1 MEQLIDFHAPEVQA
15 VLDTLLKDRSTSKNI
30 IWATDPPEELQTVMY
45 EPVTDRSQI
54 TTQQLGL
61 THYEVVLPRMM
72 KQTDTQQQ
80 RTRKKG
86 EVFSPAWVCN
96 KMNNALDADWFRGLG
111 AEETAGQF
119 TVELPQGWQTVETPV
134 QFPVCKG
141 RTPAWV
147 QYVQSRRL
155 EVTCGEAPFLA
166 SRYDAATGEM
176 IPVARRIGILD
187 RKLRVVSENAA
198 TEDEWHKYATHAVQ
212 STYGYEYQGDNLLL
226 ARVNLLLTYAEHL
239 QARWQRKPTKEELQ
253 PIANIISWNLWQMD
267 GLHLSVPGGKPQ
279 PEAEQLDLFSMFG
292 AAEPQPPA
300 VSCKVKNWRKGSHG
314 TAQNFETIQEGSTSM
329 KFDYVIGNPPYQDEM
344 EGTSDNPVYNLFMD
358 ATYPMASVVEL
369 ITPARFLFNAGKT
382 PKTWNEKM
390 LNDEHLKVLY
400 YEQNSAKIFN
410 NTDIKGGVVI
420 TYHDREKEC
429 GAIQIFTAYP
439 LLNTIIQKVKKQ
451 IKSSLSDIV
460 FAPESYKFTKQM
472 YVDHP
477 EILSMTM
484 ISKGKEVPL
493 ISKGHDYDLTSNI
506 FDKLYNIVFFETKQG
521 ADECVE
527 IFGRKS
533 NERVCLYVNRK
544 YIAKHPNL
552 DKYKLFFPKANGSG
566 RFGEVMTDSD
576 IGEKGV
582 GHTQT
587 FISIGAFD
595 TREEAKNLQ
604 KYLKCKLA
612 RALLYVLKVTQDNK
626 KSVWKYVPLQDFTAH
641 SDIDWSKSVAEI
653 DQQLYR
659 KYDLTADEI
668 EFIETHVK
676 EMA

>member
-15 VLDTLLKDRSTSKNI
+15 VLDTLLKDKSTGKNI

-111 AEETAGQF
+111 AEESAGQF
-119 TVELPQGWQTVETPV
+119 TVELLQGWQTVETPV

-279 PEAEQLDLFSMFG
+279 PETEQLDLFSMFG

-329 KFDYVIGNPPYQDEM
+329 KFDYVIGNPPYQEETD
-344 EGTSDNPVYNLFMD
+344 SDSTRMPPVYNLFMD
-358 ATYPMASVVEL
+358 ESYKVAHKVEL
-369 ITPARFLFNAGKT
+369 ITPARFLFNAGYT
-382 PKTWNEKM
+382 PKSWNEKI
-390 LNDEHLKVLY
+390 LNDEHFKVLM
-400 YEQNSAKIFN
+400 YEVDSAKFFPNI
-410 NTDIKGGVVI
+410 DIKGGVAI
-420 TYHDREKEC
+420 TYRDARQVF
-429 GAIQIFTAYP
+429 GAIGTFTKYP
-439 LLNTIIQKVKKQ
+439 ELNAILKKVKAETEIYLDTIIASPLNYSLTELM
-451 IKSSLSDIV
+451 KSEHPDLIDRLRTSAFTTL
-460 FAPESYKFTKQM
+460 AP
-472 YVDHP
+472 
-477 EILSMTM
+477 
-484 ISKGKEVPL
+484 
-493 ISKGHDYDLTSNI
+493 I
-506 FDKLYNIVFFETKQG
+506 FYEAKPMDG
-521 ADECVE
+521 
-527 IFGRKS
+527 
-533 NERVCLYVNRK
+533 RK
-544 YIAKHPNL
+544 YIALTGLLNGKRAERFVRKDYIKDGSAML
-552 DKYKLFFPKANGSG
+552 DKYNLLLPKAIGSG
-566 RFGEVMTDSD
+566 AFGEQLSSEIIAEPGM
-576 IGEKGV
+576 GY
-582 GHTQT
+582 TQT
-587 FISIGAFD
+587 FIGIGKFD
-595 TREEAKNLQ
+595 TRQEAIYASRYVKT
-604 KYLKCKLA
+604 KFA
-612 RALLYVLKVTQDNK
+612 RAMLGVLKITQDCPAPK
-626 KSVWKYVPLQDFTAH
+626 WKYVPLQDFTAH

>member
-15 VLDTLLKDRSTSKNI
+15 VLDTLLKDKSTGKNI

-111 AEETAGQF
+111 AEESAGQF

-134 QFPVCKG
+134 QFPACGGK
-141 RTPAWV
+141 TPAWV

-198 TEDEWHKYATHAVQ
+198 TEDEWRKYATHAVQ

-239 QARWQRKPTKEELQ
+239 QARWQRKPTKKELQ

-279 PEAEQLDLFSMFG
+279 PETEQLDLFSMFG
-292 AAEPQPPA
+292 AAEPQPPT

-329 KFDYVIGNPPYQDEM
+329 KFDYVIGNPPYQI
-344 EGTSDNPVYNLFMD
+344 SDGGAGVSATPIYNRFIE
-358 ATYPMASVVEL
+358 AIKTTHPGAICL
-369 ITPARFLFNAGKT
+369 IIPAKWYSGGKGLD
-382 PKTWNEKM
+382 KFREKM
-390 LNDEHLKVLY
+390 LGDRHISTLVDY
-400 YEQNSAKIFN
+400 SNSLDVFPNVDVA
-410 NTDIKGGVVI
+410 GGVCYFVW
-420 TYHDREKEC
+420 KEAYNGKC
-429 GAIQIFTAYP
+429 KYTNYRNGKATTAYRD
-439 LLNTIIQKVKKQ
+439 LNE
-451 IKSSLSDIV
+451 
-460 FAPESYKFTKQM
+460 F
-472 YVDHP
+472 
-477 EILSMTM
+477 
-484 ISKGKEVPL
+484 
-493 ISKGHDYDLTSNI
+493 
-506 FDKLYNIVFFETKQG
+506 
-521 ADECVE
+521 
-527 IFGRKS
+527 
-533 NERVCLYVNRK
+533 
-544 YIAKHPNL
+544 
-552 DKYKLFFPKANGSG
+552 
-566 RFGEVMTDSD
+566 
-576 IGEKGV
+576 
-582 GHTQT
+582 QT
-587 FISIGAFD
+587 FIRYPVASEIVKKVKEDGELTLDKVVSSRKPFGLATTAKPMKTGDITLRYNGGRGPYKSTEIRVGTEMIDQWKIIISRLTAEHAGQPAKDGKYRVLSTMELLKPGEICSETYLVAGAFD
-595 TREEAKNLQ
+595 SKEEATNYMD
-604 KYLKCKLA
+604 YLK
-612 RALLYVLKVTQDNK
+612 TQFVRFLILQIAMTQQLSK
-626 KSVWKYVPLQDFTAH
+626 ASFAFVPCQDFTRKWT
-641 SDIDWSKSVAEI
+641 DK
-653 DQQLYR
+653 QLFER
-659 KYDLTADEI
+659 YDLSSKEVNYI
-668 EFIETHVK
+668 QGMIK

>member
-15 VLDTLLKDRSTSKNI
+15 VLDTLLKDRSTGKNI

-96 KMNNALDADWFRGLG
+96 KMNNALDADWFGGLG
-111 AEETAGQF
+111 AGETAGQF
-119 TVELPQGWQTVETPV
+119 TVELPQGWQTMETPV
-134 QFPVCKG
+134 QFPACKG

-147 QYVQSRRL
+147 RYVQSRRL

-198 TEDEWHKYATHAVQ
+198 TEDEWRKYATHAVQ

-292 AAEPQPPA
+292 AAEPQPPT

-314 TAQNFETIQEGSTSM
+314 TTQNFETIQEGSTSM
-329 KFDYVIGNPPYQDEM
+329 KFDYVIGNPPYQEETD
-344 EGTSDNPVYNLFMD
+344 SDSTRMPPVYNLFMD
-358 ATYPMASVVEL
+358 ESYKVAHKVEL
-369 ITPARFLFNAGKT
+369 ITPARFLFNAGYT
-382 PKTWNEKM
+382 PKSWNEKI
-390 LNDEHLKVLY
+390 LNDEHFKVLM
-400 YEQNSAKIFN
+400 YEVDSAKFFPNI
-410 NTDIKGGVVI
+410 DIKGGVAI
-420 TYHDREKEC
+420 TYRDARQVF
-429 GAIQIFTAYP
+429 GAIGTFTKYP
-439 LLNTIIQKVKKQ
+439 ELNAILKKVKAETEIYLDTIIASPLNYSLTELM
-451 IKSSLSDIV
+451 KSEHPDLIDRLRTSAFTTL
-460 FAPESYKFTKQM
+460 AP
-472 YVDHP
+472 
-477 EILSMTM
+477 
-484 ISKGKEVPL
+484 
-493 ISKGHDYDLTSNI
+493 I
-506 FDKLYNIVFFETKQG
+506 FYEAKPMDG
-521 ADECVE
+521 
-527 IFGRKS
+527 
-533 NERVCLYVNRK
+533 RK
-544 YIAKHPNL
+544 YIALTGLLNGKRAERFVRKDYIKDGSAML
-552 DKYKLFFPKANGSG
+552 DKYNLLLPKAIGSG
-566 RFGEVMTDSD
+566 AFGEQLSSEIIAEPGM
-576 IGEKGV
+576 GY
-582 GHTQT
+582 TQT
-587 FISIGAFD
+587 FIGIGKFD
-595 TREEAKNLQ
+595 TRQEAIYASRYVKT
-604 KYLKCKLA
+604 KFA
-612 RALLYVLKVTQDNK
+612 RAMLGVLKITQDCPAPK
-626 KSVWKYVPLQDFTAH
+626 WKYVPLQDFTAH

-653 DQQLYR
+653 DRQLYR
-659 KYDLTADEI
+659 EYDLTADEI

>member
-15 VLDTLLKDRSTSKNI
+15 VLDTLLKDRSTGKNI

-54 TTQQLGL
+54 TAQQLGL

-96 KMNNALDADWFRGLG
+96 KMNNALDADWFRALG
-111 AEETAGQF
+111 AGESTGQF

-134 QFPVCKG
+134 QFPACKG
-141 RTPAWV
+141 KTPAWV

-198 TEDEWHKYATHAVQ
+198 TEDEWRKYATHAVQ

-239 QARWQRKPTKEELQ
+239 QARWQRKPTEEELQ

-292 AAEPQPPA
+292 AAEPQPPT

-314 TAQNFETIQEGSTSM
+314 TTRNFETIQEGSTSM
-329 KFDYVIGNPPYQDEM
+329 KFDYVIGNPPYQISDGGAGVSATPIYNRFIEAIKTIHPGAICLIIPAKWYSGGKGLDKFREEM
-344 EGTSDNPVYNLFMD
+344 LEDRHISTLVDYS
-358 ATYPMASVVEL
+358 
-369 ITPARFLFNAGKT
+369 
-382 PKTWNEKM
+382 
-390 LNDEHLKVLY
+390 
-400 YEQNSAKIFN
+400 NSLDVFPNVDVA
-410 NTDIKGGVVI
+410 GGVCYFVW
-420 TYHDREKEC
+420 KEAYNGKC
-429 GAIQIFTAYP
+429 KYTNYRNGKATTAYRD
-439 LLNTIIQKVKKQ
+439 LNE
-451 IKSSLSDIV
+451 
-460 FAPESYKFTKQM
+460 F
-472 YVDHP
+472 
-477 EILSMTM
+477 
-484 ISKGKEVPL
+484 
-493 ISKGHDYDLTSNI
+493 
-506 FDKLYNIVFFETKQG
+506 
-521 ADECVE
+521 
-527 IFGRKS
+527 
-533 NERVCLYVNRK
+533 
-544 YIAKHPNL
+544 
-552 DKYKLFFPKANGSG
+552 
-566 RFGEVMTDSD
+566 
-576 IGEKGV
+576 
-582 GHTQT
+582 QT
-587 FISIGAFD
+587 FIRYPVASGIVKKVKEDGELTLDKVVSSRKPFGLATTAKPMKTGDITIRYNGGRGPYKSTEIRVGTEMIDQWKIIISRLTAEHAGQPAKDGKYRVLSTMELLKPGEICSETYLVAGAFD
-595 TREEAKNLQ
+595 SKEEATNYMD
-604 KYLKCKLA
+604 YLK
-612 RALLYVLKVTQDNK
+612 TQFVRFLILQIAMTQQLSK
-626 KSVWKYVPLQDFTAH
+626 ASFAFVPCQDFTRKWT
-641 SDIDWSKSVAEI
+641 DK
-653 DQQLYR
+653 QLFE
-659 KYDLTADEI
+659 KYDLSSEEVNYI
-668 EFIETHVK
+668 QGMIK

>member
-15 VLDTLLKDRSTSKNI
+15 VLDTLLKDKSTGKNI

-96 KMNNALDADWFRGLG
+96 KMNNALDADWFRALG
-111 AEETAGQF
+111 AEENAGQF

-198 TEDEWHKYATHAVQ
+198 TEDEWRKYATHAVQ

-267 GLHLSVPGGKPQ
+267 GLRLSVPGGKPQ

-292 AAEPQPPA
+292 AAEPQPPT

-329 KFDYVIGNPPYQDEM
+329 KFDYVIGNPPYQEETD
-344 EGTSDNPVYNLFMD
+344 SDSTRMPPVYNLFMD
-358 ATYPMASVVEL
+358 ESYKVAHKVEL
-369 ITPARFLFNAGKT
+369 ITPARFLFNAGYT
-382 PKTWNEKM
+382 PKSWNEKI
-390 LNDEHLKVLY
+390 LNDEHFKVLM
-400 YEQNSAKIFN
+400 YEVDSAKFFPNI
-410 NTDIKGGVVI
+410 DIKGGVAI
-420 TYHDREKEC
+420 TYRDARQVF
-429 GAIQIFTAYP
+429 GAIGTFTKYP
-439 LLNTIIQKVKKQ
+439 ELNAILKKVKAETEIYLDTIIASPLNYSLTELM
-451 IKSSLSDIV
+451 KSEHPDLIDRLRTSAFTTL
-460 FAPESYKFTKQM
+460 AP
-472 YVDHP
+472 
-477 EILSMTM
+477 
-484 ISKGKEVPL
+484 
-493 ISKGHDYDLTSNI
+493 I
-506 FDKLYNIVFFETKQG
+506 FYEAKPMDG
-521 ADECVE
+521 
-527 IFGRKS
+527 
-533 NERVCLYVNRK
+533 RK
-544 YIAKHPNL
+544 YIALTGLLNGKRAERFVRKDYIKDGSAML
-552 DKYKLFFPKANGSG
+552 DKYNLLLPKAIGSG
-566 RFGEVMTDSD
+566 AFGEQLSSEIIAEPGM
-576 IGEKGV
+576 GY
-582 GHTQT
+582 TQT
-587 FISIGAFD
+587 FIGIGKFD
-595 TREEAKNLQ
+595 TRQEAIYASRYVKT
-604 KYLKCKLA
+604 KFA
-612 RALLYVLKVTQDNK
+612 RAMLGVLKITQDCPAPK
-626 KSVWKYVPLQDFTAH
+626 WKYVPLQDFTAH

-653 DQQLYR
+653 DRQLYR

>member
-15 VLDTLLKDRSTSKNI
+15 VLDTLLKDRSTCKNI

-54 TTQQLGL
+54 TAQQLGL

-111 AEETAGQF
+111 AEENAGQF
-119 TVELPQGWQTVETPV
+119 TVELPQGWQTMETPV
-134 QFPVCKG
+134 QFPACGGK
-141 RTPAWV
+141 TPAWV

-198 TEDEWHKYATHAVQ
+198 TEDEWRKYATHAVQ

-292 AAEPQPPA
+292 TVEEQTPA
-300 VSCKVKNWRKGSHG
+300 VSCKVKNWRSNK
-314 TAQNFETIQEGSTSM
+314 TQNFETIQEGSTSM
-329 KFDYVIGNPPYQDEM
+329 KFDYVIGNPPYQEM
-344 EGTSDNPVYNLFMD
+344 LENTSDRPVYNDFME
-358 ATYPMASVVEL
+358 ASYRISDKVEL

-382 PKTWNEKM
+382 PKEWNQKM
-390 LNDEHLKVLY
+390 LNDPHLTVLM
-400 YEQNSAKIFN
+400 YEQQSAKVFA
-410 NTDIKGGVVI
+410 NTDIKGGVVV
-420 TYHDREKEC
+420 TYRDETKNYGEI
-429 GAIQIFTAYP
+429 GTFTSYPALNAI
-439 LLNTIIQKVKKQ
+439 VKKVVH
-451 IKSSLSDIV
+451 KGSFSSIEDWIFV
-460 FAPESYKFTKQM
+460 QNKFDLEMLYT
-472 YVDHP
+472 DHP
-477 EILSMTM
+477 EYRKIVGSG
-484 ISKGKEVPL
+484 GKEKRLTTPIFSQLGVFSDERRNQTDLKILGL
-493 ISKGHDYDLTSNI
+493 ISNKRFYRYIDP
-506 FDKLYNIVFFETKQG
+506 
-521 ADECVE
+521 
-527 IFGRKS
+527 
-533 NERVCLYVNRK
+533 K
-544 YIAKHPNL
+544 YIEQHENL
-552 DKYKLFFPKANGSG
+552 KKYKVILPKSNGSG
-566 RFGEVMTDSD
+566 AIGEVLSTPL
-576 IGEKGV
+576 IGEPLIGY
-582 GHTQT
+582 TQS
-587 FISIGAFD
+587 FISIGALD
-595 TREEAKNLQ
+595 TKNEAE
-604 KYLKCKLA
+604 
-612 RALLYVLKVTQDNK
+612 ALLKYVKSKFMRTMLGVLKVTQDNN

>member
-15 VLDTLLKDRSTSKNI
+15 VLDTLLKDKSTGKNI

-45 EPVTDRSQI
+45 EPVTDKSPI
-54 TTQQLGL
+54 TAQQLGL

-111 AEETAGQF
+111 AEQTIGQF
-119 TVELPQGWQTVETPV
+119 TVELPQGWQMVETPV

-198 TEDEWHKYATHAVQ
+198 TEDEWRKYATHAVQ

-239 QARWQRKPTKEELQ
+239 QARWQRKPTEEELQ
-253 PIANIISWNLWQMD
+253 AIAKIISWNLWQMD

-292 AAEPQPPA
+292 AAEPQPPT

-329 KFDYVIGNPPYQDEM
+329 KFDYVIGNPPYQEM
-344 EGTSDNPVYNLFMD
+344 LENTSDRPVYNDFME
-358 ATYPMASVVEL
+358 ASYRISDKVEL

-382 PKTWNEKM
+382 PKEWNQKM
-390 LNDEHLKVLY
+390 LNDPHLTVLM
-400 YEQNSAKIFN
+400 YEQQSSKVFA
-410 NTDIKGGVVI
+410 NTDIKGGVVV
-420 TYHDREKEC
+420 TYRDETKNYGEI
-429 GAIQIFTAYP
+429 GTFTSYPALNAI
-439 LLNTIIQKVKKQ
+439 VKKVVH
-451 IKSSLSDIV
+451 KGSFSSIEDWIFV
-460 FAPESYKFTKQM
+460 QNKFDLEMLYT
-472 YVDHP
+472 DHP
-477 EILSMTM
+477 EYRKIVGSG
-484 ISKGKEVPL
+484 GKEKRLTTPIFSQLGVFSDERRNQTDLKILGL
-493 ISKGHDYDLTSNI
+493 ISNKRFYRYIDP
-506 FDKLYNIVFFETKQG
+506 
-521 ADECVE
+521 
-527 IFGRKS
+527 
-533 NERVCLYVNRK
+533 K
-544 YIAKHPNL
+544 YIEQHENL
-552 DKYKLFFPKANGSG
+552 KKYKVILPKSNGSG
-566 RFGEVMTDSD
+566 AIGEVLSTPL
-576 IGEKGV
+576 IGEPFIGY
-582 GHTQT
+582 TQS
-587 FISIGAFD
+587 FISIGALD
-595 TREEAKNLQ
+595 TKNEAE
-604 KYLKCKLA
+604 
-612 RALLYVLKVTQDNK
+612 ALLKYVKSKFMRTMLGVLKVTQDNN
-626 KSVWKYVPLQDFTAH
+626 KSVWKYVPLQDFTDH

-653 DQQLYR
+653 DRQLYR

>member
-15 VLDTLLKDRSTSKNI
+15 VLDTLLKDKSTGKNI

-45 EPVTDRSQI
+45 ESVTDRSQI

-111 AEETAGQF
+111 AEESAGQF

-279 PEAEQLDLFSMFG
+279 PETEQLDLFSMFG

>member
-15 VLDTLLKDRSTSKNI
+15 VLDTLLKDRSTGKNI

-111 AEETAGQF
+111 AEESAGQF
-119 TVELPQGWQTVETPV
+119 TVELPQGWQTVETLV

-198 TEDEWHKYATHAVQ
+198 TEDEWRKYATHAVQ

-279 PEAEQLDLFSMFG
+279 PETEQLDLFSMFG
-292 AAEPQPPA
+292 AAEPQPPT

-314 TAQNFETIQEGSTSM
+314 TTQNFETIQEGSTSM
-329 KFDYVIGNPPYQDEM
+329 KFDYVIGNPPYQISDGGAGVSATPIYNRFIEAIKTTHPGAICLIIPAKWYSGGKGLDKFREEM
-344 EGTSDNPVYNLFMD
+344 LGDRHISTLVDYS
-358 ATYPMASVVEL
+358 
-369 ITPARFLFNAGKT
+369 
-382 PKTWNEKM
+382 
-390 LNDEHLKVLY
+390 
-400 YEQNSAKIFN
+400 NSLDVFPNVDVA
-410 NTDIKGGVVI
+410 GGVCYFVW
-420 TYHDREKEC
+420 KEAYNGKC
-429 GAIQIFTAYP
+429 KYTNYRNGKATTAYRD
-439 LLNTIIQKVKKQ
+439 LNE
-451 IKSSLSDIV
+451 
-460 FAPESYKFTKQM
+460 F
-472 YVDHP
+472 
-477 EILSMTM
+477 
-484 ISKGKEVPL
+484 
-493 ISKGHDYDLTSNI
+493 
-506 FDKLYNIVFFETKQG
+506 
-521 ADECVE
+521 
-527 IFGRKS
+527 
-533 NERVCLYVNRK
+533 
-544 YIAKHPNL
+544 
-552 DKYKLFFPKANGSG
+552 
-566 RFGEVMTDSD
+566 
-576 IGEKGV
+576 
-582 GHTQT
+582 QT
-587 FISIGAFD
+587 FIRYPVASEIVKKVKEDGELTLDKVVSSRKPFGLATTAKPMKTGDITLRYNGGRGPYKSTEIRVGTEMIDQWKIIISRLTAEHAGQPAKDGKYRVLSTMELLKPGEICSETYLVAGAFD
-595 TREEAKNLQ
+595 SKEEATNYMD
-604 KYLKCKLA
+604 YLK
-612 RALLYVLKVTQDNK
+612 TQFVRFLILQIAMTQQLSK
-626 KSVWKYVPLQDFTAH
+626 ASFAFVPCQDFTRKWT
-641 SDIDWSKSVAEI
+641 DK
-653 DQQLYR
+653 QLFE
-659 KYDLTADEI
+659 KYDLSGEEVNYI
-668 EFIETHVK
+668 QGMIK

>member
-15 VLDTLLKDRSTSKNI
+15 VLDILLKDHSTGKNI

-96 KMNNALDADWFRGLG
+96 KMNNALDADWFRALG
-111 AEETAGQF
+111 AEENAGQF

-155 EVTCGEAPFLA
+155 EVTCGEAPFLV

-267 GLHLSVPGGKPQ
+267 GLRLSVPGGKPQ

-292 AAEPQPPA
+292 AAEPQPPT

-329 KFDYVIGNPPYQDEM
+329 KFDYVIGNPPYQEETD
-344 EGTSDNPVYNLFMD
+344 SDSTRMPPVYNLFMD
-358 ATYPMASVVEL
+358 ESYKVAHKVEL
-369 ITPARFLFNAGKT
+369 ITPARFLFNAGYT
-382 PKTWNEKM
+382 PKSWNEKI
-390 LNDEHLKVLY
+390 LNDEHFKVLM
-400 YEQNSAKIFN
+400 YEVDSAKFFPNI
-410 NTDIKGGVVI
+410 DIKGGVAI
-420 TYHDREKEC
+420 TYRDARQVF
-429 GAIQIFTAYP
+429 GAIGTFTKYP
-439 LLNTIIQKVKKQ
+439 ELNAILKKVKAETEIYLDTIIASPLNYSLTELM
-451 IKSSLSDIV
+451 KSGHPDLIDRLRTSAFTTL
-460 FAPESYKFTKQM
+460 AP
-472 YVDHP
+472 
-477 EILSMTM
+477 
-484 ISKGKEVPL
+484 
-493 ISKGHDYDLTSNI
+493 I
-506 FDKLYNIVFFETKQG
+506 FYEAKPMDG
-521 ADECVE
+521 
-527 IFGRKS
+527 
-533 NERVCLYVNRK
+533 RK
-544 YIAKHPNL
+544 YIALTGLLNGKRAERFVRKDYIKDGSAML
-552 DKYKLFFPKANGSG
+552 DKYNLLLPKAIGSG
-566 RFGEVMTDSD
+566 AFGEQLSSEIIAEPGM
-576 IGEKGV
+576 GY
-582 GHTQT
+582 TQT
-587 FISIGAFD
+587 FIGIGKFD
-595 TREEAKNLQ
+595 TRQEAIYASRYVKT
-604 KYLKCKLA
+604 KFA
-612 RALLYVLKVTQDNK
+612 RAMLGVLKITQDCPAPK
-626 KSVWKYVPLQDFTAH
+626 WKYVPLQDFTAH

-653 DQQLYR
+653 DRQLYR

>member
-15 VLDTLLKDRSTSKNI
+15 VLNTLLKDKSTGKNI

-45 EPVTDRSQI
+45 EPVTDKSQI
-54 TTQQLGL
+54 TAQQLGL

-111 AEETAGQF
+111 AEESAGQF

-134 QFPVCKG
+134 QFPACKG
-141 RTPAWV
+141 RTPAWA

-198 TEDEWHKYATHAVQ
+198 TEDEWRKYATHAVQ

-292 AAEPQPPA
+292 AAELQPPT

-329 KFDYVIGNPPYQDEM
+329 KFDYVIGNPPYQI
-344 EGTSDNPVYNLFMD
+344 SDGGAGVSATPIYNRFIE
-358 ATYPMASVVEL
+358 AIKTTHPGAICL
-369 ITPARFLFNAGKT
+369 IIPAKWYSGGKGLD
-382 PKTWNEKM
+382 KFREKM
-390 LNDEHLKVLY
+390 LGDRHISTLVDY
-400 YEQNSAKIFN
+400 SNSLDVFPNVDVA
-410 NTDIKGGVVI
+410 GGVCYFVW
-420 TYHDREKEC
+420 KEAYNGKC
-429 GAIQIFTAYP
+429 KYTNYRNGKATTAYRD
-439 LLNTIIQKVKKQ
+439 LNE
-451 IKSSLSDIV
+451 
-460 FAPESYKFTKQM
+460 F
-472 YVDHP
+472 
-477 EILSMTM
+477 
-484 ISKGKEVPL
+484 
-493 ISKGHDYDLTSNI
+493 
-506 FDKLYNIVFFETKQG
+506 
-521 ADECVE
+521 
-527 IFGRKS
+527 
-533 NERVCLYVNRK
+533 
-544 YIAKHPNL
+544 
-552 DKYKLFFPKANGSG
+552 
-566 RFGEVMTDSD
+566 
-576 IGEKGV
+576 
-582 GHTQT
+582 QT
-587 FISIGAFD
+587 FIRYPVASEIVKKVKEDGELTLDKVVSSRKPFGLATTAKPMKTGDITLRYNGGRGPYKRTEIRVGAEMIDQWKIIISRLTAEHAGQPAKDGKYRVLSTMELLKPGEICSETYLVAGAFD
-595 TREEAKNLQ
+595 SKEEATNYMD
-604 KYLKCKLA
+604 YLK
-612 RALLYVLKVTQDNK
+612 TQFVRFLILQIAMTQQLSK
-626 KSVWKYVPLQDFTAH
+626 ASFAFVPCQDFTRKWT
-641 SDIDWSKSVAEI
+641 DK
-653 DQQLYR
+653 QLFE
-659 KYDLTADEI
+659 KYDLSSEEVNYI
-668 EFIETHVK
+668 QGMIK

>member
-15 VLDTLLKDRSTSKNI
+15 VLDTLLKDRSTGKNI

-54 TTQQLGL
+54 TAQQLWL

-96 KMNNALDADWFRGLG
+96 KMNNALDADWFGALG
-111 AEETAGQF
+111 AEQIAGQF

-134 QFPVCKG
+134 QFPACGG
-141 RTPAWV
+141 RAPAWV

-198 TEDEWHKYATHAVQ
+198 TEEEWLKFATHAMQ

-239 QARWQRKPTKEELQ
+239 QARWQRKPTEEELQ
-253 PIANIISWNLWQMD
+253 AIANIISWNLWQMD

-292 AAEPQPPA
+292 AAEPQPPT

-314 TAQNFETIQEGSTSM
+314 TTQNFETIQEGSTSM
-329 KFDYVIGNPPYQDEM
+329 KFDYVIGNPPYQEM
-344 EGTSDNPVYNLFMD
+344 LENTSDRPVYNDFME
-358 ATYPMASVVEL
+358 ASYRISDKVEL

-382 PKTWNEKM
+382 PKEWNQKM
-390 LNDEHLKVLY
+390 LNDPHLTVLM
-400 YEQNSAKIFN
+400 YEQQSAKVFA
-410 NTDIKGGVVI
+410 NTDIKGGVVV
-420 TYHDREKEC
+420 TYRDETKNYGEI
-429 GAIQIFTAYP
+429 GTFTSYPALNAI
-439 LLNTIIQKVKKQ
+439 VKKVVH
-451 IKSSLSDIV
+451 KGSFSSIEDWIFV
-460 FAPESYKFTKQM
+460 QNKFDLEMLYT
-472 YVDHP
+472 DHP
-477 EILSMTM
+477 EYRKIVGSG
-484 ISKGKEVPL
+484 GKEKRLTTPIFSQLGVFSDERRNQTDLKILGL
-493 ISKGHDYDLTSNI
+493 ISNKRFYRYIDP
-506 FDKLYNIVFFETKQG
+506 
-521 ADECVE
+521 
-527 IFGRKS
+527 
-533 NERVCLYVNRK
+533 K
-544 YIAKHPNL
+544 YIEQHENL
-552 DKYKLFFPKANGSG
+552 KKYKVILPKSNGSG
-566 RFGEVMTDSD
+566 AIGEVLSTPL
-576 IGEKGV
+576 IGEPLIGY
-582 GHTQT
+582 TQS
-587 FISIGAFD
+587 FISIGALD
-595 TREEAKNLQ
+595 TKNEAE
-604 KYLKCKLA
+604 
-612 RALLYVLKVTQDNK
+612 ALLKYVKSKFMRTMLGVLKVTQDNN

>member
-15 VLDTLLKDRSTSKNI
+15 VLDTLLKDRSTGKNI

-54 TTQQLGL
+54 TTQQLRL

-111 AEETAGQF
+111 AEESAGQF
-119 TVELPQGWQTVETPV
+119 TVELPQGWQTVETLV

-198 TEDEWHKYATHAVQ
+198 TEDEWRKYATHAVQ

-239 QARWQRKPTKEELQ
+239 QARWQHEPTKEELQ
-253 PIANIISWNLWQMD
+253 PIAKIIAWNIWQMD

-292 AAEPQPPA
+292 AAEPQPPT

-329 KFDYVIGNPPYQDEM
+329 KFDYVIGNPPYQISDGGAGVSATPIYNRFIEAIKTTHPGAICLIIPAKWYSGGKGLDKFREEM
-344 EGTSDNPVYNLFMD
+344 LGDRHISTLVDYS
-358 ATYPMASVVEL
+358 
-369 ITPARFLFNAGKT
+369 
-382 PKTWNEKM
+382 
-390 LNDEHLKVLY
+390 
-400 YEQNSAKIFN
+400 NSLDVFPNVDVA
-410 NTDIKGGVVI
+410 GGVCYFVW
-420 TYHDREKEC
+420 KEAYNGKC
-429 GAIQIFTAYP
+429 KYTNYRNGKATTAYRD
-439 LLNTIIQKVKKQ
+439 LNE
-451 IKSSLSDIV
+451 
-460 FAPESYKFTKQM
+460 F
-472 YVDHP
+472 
-477 EILSMTM
+477 
-484 ISKGKEVPL
+484 
-493 ISKGHDYDLTSNI
+493 
-506 FDKLYNIVFFETKQG
+506 
-521 ADECVE
+521 
-527 IFGRKS
+527 
-533 NERVCLYVNRK
+533 
-544 YIAKHPNL
+544 
-552 DKYKLFFPKANGSG
+552 
-566 RFGEVMTDSD
+566 
-576 IGEKGV
+576 
-582 GHTQT
+582 QT
-587 FISIGAFD
+587 FIRYPVASEIVKKVKEDGELTLDKVVSSRKPFGLATTAKPMKTGDITLRYNGGRGPYKSTEIRVGTEMIDQWKIIISRLTAEHAGQPAKDGKYRVLSTMELLKPGEICSETYLVAGAFD
-595 TREEAKNLQ
+595 LKEEATNYMD
-604 KYLKCKLA
+604 YLK
-612 RALLYVLKVTQDNK
+612 TQFVRFLILQIAMTQQLSK
-626 KSVWKYVPLQDFTAH
+626 ASFAFVPCQDFTRKWT
-641 SDIDWSKSVAEI
+641 DK
-653 DQQLYR
+653 QLFE
-659 KYDLTADEI
+659 KYDLSSEEVNYI
-668 EFIETHVK
+668 QGMIK